1 MLLDIRQCE
10 SETYHLKEQAFAVWK
25 ITCMV
30 NAQFCYHLETEIQ
43 DTADSK
49 PKILCFLTHTCM
61 YYVKHVCEQ
70 YIFFELKEQQQKS

>member
-1 MLLDIRQCE
+1 MLLDIRQCK
-10 SETYHLKEQAFAVWK
+10 SETYQLKEQAYAVWK

-49 PKILCFLTHTCM
+49 PKYNNAFWPT
-61 YYVKHVCEQ
+61 HVCTM
-70 YIFFELKEQQQKS
+70 